1 MLEWWVPHNYIYNII
16 KKTKLKIVS
25 STKKSS
31 FLAILTQNSVTNK
44 QVKAQSTESTTN
56 QCKEKK
62 RWNYTLTEITRRA
75 LKGLPRWVHWR
86 SFFPLFLEPSPSKG
100 KFSDNTILIR
110 CSREVDDAPLP
121 GSGYKIITITR
132 WITVYRSISW
142 SHLSSLFLLGST
154 PLITS
159 GSWAAIYGLRGSKN
173 VRERERERELQGELS
188 FAWWKGSWLVAW
200 GLDLMEI
207 LSICCSKQIIK

>member
-1 MLEWWVPHNYIYNII
+1 
-16 KKTKLKIVS
+16 
-25 STKKSS
+25 
-31 FLAILTQNSVTNK
+31 
-44 QVKAQSTESTTN
+44 
-56 QCKEKK
+56 
-62 RWNYTLTEITRRA
+62 
-75 LKGLPRWVHWR
+75 
-86 SFFPLFLEPSPSKG
+86 
-100 KFSDNTILIR
+100 
-110 CSREVDDAPLP
+110 
-121 GSGYKIITITR
+121 
-132 WITVYRSISW
+132 VYRSISW

-173 VRERERERELQGELS
+173 VLERERERELQGELY